1 MTLPDSEK
9 ANKFITSL
17 DTTEE
22 DGSVGV
28 SPVARL
34 ATFSPGDSSGSSD
47 SFPVFNR
54 GYGAGAKKSVK
65 DDAFDKLFTSGVV
78 TNAILFW
85 LLL

>member
-1 MTLPDSEK
+1 M
-9 ANKFITSL
+9 